1 MNTNKEYYENIAQF
15 EIKEE
20 AEFYLK
26 YGNIETVIKFPTPPT
41 YEEFLSEKIILFLD
55 RQWRLLC
62 FRLS

>member
-1 MNTNKEYYENIAQF
+1 MAIDTNKDIVILQF

-41 YEEFLSEKIILFLD
+41 
-55 RQWRLLC
+55 
-62 FRLS
+62 